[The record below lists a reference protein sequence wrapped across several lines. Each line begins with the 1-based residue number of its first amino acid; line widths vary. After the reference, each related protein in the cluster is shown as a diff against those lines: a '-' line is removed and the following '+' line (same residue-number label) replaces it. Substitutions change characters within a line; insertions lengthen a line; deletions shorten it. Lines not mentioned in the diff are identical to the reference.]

1 MPVAATVLT
10 TFTTHITL
18 HSLEQATAESPRARR
33 NLLIG
38 IWAGRRLALPEA
50 ALSQYALDVMWAD
63 HAESGD
69 ADVIRKLTTDFDAAG
84 CCVGEDV
91 LRAELTTAQRRA
103 YDDTLLH
110 LL

>member
-1 MPVAATVLT
+1 MAPIQTA
-10 TFTTHITL
+10 FTTQITL

-38 IWAGRRLALPEA
+38 IWAGRRLALPET
-50 ALSQYALDVMWAD
+50 ALPKYALDVMWAD

-69 ADVIRKLTTDFDAAG
+69 ADVIRKLTADFDAAG
-84 CCVGEDV
+84 CCVDEDV
-91 LRAELTTAQRRA
+91 LRAELTAAQRRA